1 MRFSRGIRLS
11 RNIRDFIM
19 QSILFV
25 IGLMVMLL
33 CLNMKFVVSMHA
45 ILLIKMKSLLRT
57 ALIFLQSSLCLLAF
71 LVCTQLQHL
80 KKSVAVF
87 SALRPLLP
95 KCCCGQPHATDCG
108 CSHGIW

>member
-1 MRFSRGIRLS
+1 
-11 RNIRDFIM
+11 M

-57 ALIFLQSSLCLLAF
+57 ALILFTKFAVSISF
-71 LVCTQLQHL
+71 F
-80 KKSVAVF
+80 SV
-87 SALRPLLP
+87 
-95 KCCCGQPHATDCG
+95 HATTAFKKKCG
-108 CSHGIW
+108 RILRS